1 MSIKKTLIFLL
12 PFFIFVAPNTAENNT
27 SNRSCLS
34 CHGLTTFES
43 NSNQTIFVDKFIFE
57 RSMHGRLLCT
67 SCHKDIKEYPHGLVK
82 KIDCKICHDSKR
94 RYDGRFH
101 ASSFVNSILLRT
113 NDGFFVTARPSR
125 ITSLLKDNVCLSCH
139 SDSSVNKSIHG
150 EKRCVECHADATA
163 NHSKLKKVDCGICH
177 IDEKGK
183 YALTIHGRQNAG

>member
-67 SCHKDIKEYPHGLVK
+67 SCHKDIKEYPHGVVK

-113 NDGFFVTARPSR
+113 NDGFFVTARPR
-125 ITSLLKDNVCLSCH
+125 GSL
-139 SDSSVNKSIHG
+139 VNKYGKDILSVDN
-150 EKRCVECHADATA
+150 KRNTWWNACMGCDYHATR
-163 NHSKLKKVDCGICH
+163 I
-177 IDEKGK
+177 
-183 YALTIHGRQNAG
+183 